1 MRRELS
7 CESVHKLRHSIR
19 KEDERQRL
27 KTQTCDTTVPVIFS
41 APSST
46 CLSTFCVINQ
56 SQEQANSYEIKE
68 MEGRQLVYD
77 LGAEYVKLHLHE
89 QHNIS

>member
-7 CESVHKLRHSIR
+7 CKSVHKLRHSKS

-27 KTQTCDTTVPVIFS
+27 KTQTYDTTVPVIFS

-46 CLSTFCVINQ
+46 CMHTPCVINQ
-56 SQEQANSYEIKE
+56 SQKEVNSY
-68 MEGRQLVYD
+68 
-77 LGAEYVKLHLHE
+77 
-89 QHNIS
+89 